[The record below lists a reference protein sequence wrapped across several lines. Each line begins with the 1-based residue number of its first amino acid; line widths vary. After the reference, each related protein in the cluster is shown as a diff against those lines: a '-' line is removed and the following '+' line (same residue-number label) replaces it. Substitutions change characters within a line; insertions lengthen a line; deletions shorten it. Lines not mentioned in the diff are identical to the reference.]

1 MWLKGLSYIPKKLR
15 DLYEVNKILAHRP
28 WLLNPQ
34 HLQVSSSAVR
44 WKFLE
49 AIPQNTFH
57 ARSTSRFPKFGK
69 RKEDFDIKTQFLPI
83 SWIIIRIIISR
94 ESGRFMKNWG
104 LVSRV
109 LDNSRE
115 NIHCS
120 VTGARKL
127 EFQLGQ
133 DFLAINSNKF
143 LAILVGTYIPNILK

>member
-57 ARSTSRFPKFGK
+57 ARSTPRFPKFGK
-69 RKEDFDIKTQFLPI
+69 RKEDFDIKTQFLTNKLNYYQQREWKFYEELGPGI
-83 SWIIIRIIISR
+83 QSSR
-94 ESGRFMKNWG
+94 LFQRKYPLLCNWG
-104 LVSRV
+104 PQAR
-109 LDNSRE
+109 
-115 NIHCS
+115 IPAG
-120 VTGARKL
+120 TG
-127 EFQLGQ
+127 FS
-133 DFLAINSNKF
+133 SNKYP
-143 LAILVGTYIPNILK
+143 LLVGTYIPNILR